1 MMTKTISLVD
11 MHQIDY
17 GDCDRLRH
25 ECCSVRSSG
34 IFVVIFISIVIR
46 ILSFISI
53 FIFLILSIF
62 IPIPIS
68 RVLGP

>member
-1 MMTKTISLVD
+1 

-25 ECCSVRSSG
+25 EYGSVRSSG
-34 IFVVIFISIVIR
+34 IFVVIFIPIVIR